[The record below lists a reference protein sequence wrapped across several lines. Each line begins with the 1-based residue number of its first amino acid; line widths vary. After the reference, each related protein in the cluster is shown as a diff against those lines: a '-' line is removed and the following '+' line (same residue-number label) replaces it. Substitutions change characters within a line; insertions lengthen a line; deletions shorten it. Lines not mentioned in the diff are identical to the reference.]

1 MEALVNLGIDP
12 TVMIAQAVNF
22 FALLAILSFFVYKPI
37 MRVLDERKDR
47 IIAADKNAEKI
58 EKQLKKV
65 ETDTKAEFAK
75 AQAQSKEIIAHAKKS
90 AKETEEQLVA
100 DAKVKVEQAVTEG
113 RAQIAKERDE
123 AAAAIQGEVAKVAL
137 LAAEKLIAR
146 EVNAKDQEKFVADA
160 MKEIEKM
167 K

>member
-1 MEALVNLGIDP
+1 MEALANLGIDP
-12 TVMIAQAVNF
+12 TVMLAQAVNF

-47 IIAADKNAEKI
+47 ISAADKNAEKI

-65 ETDTKAEFAK
+65 EMDTKAEFAK

-90 AKETEEQLVA
+90 AKETEEKLVA
-100 DAKVKVEQAVTEG
+100 DAKAKVEQAVSEG
-113 RAQIAKERDE
+113 REQIAKERDA